1 MSLGGVPVGRIALAI
16 AFGLAGGA
24 LFAWAR
30 LPLPWMLGSM
40 VVVTLA
46 ALAGVPVGLPS
57 GLRGAMVTV
66 IGVLLGSAF
75 TPELMRRAATWA
87 VTLGALVLYI
97 AIGIAC
103 ALWYLRRYSRYD
115 AITAFFSA
123 APGGL
128 NEMVVVGRAMGGDD
142 RVISLTHA
150 ARVFLVVMIL
160 PFWFR
165 FFEGY
170 VPPPVV
176 QQAHG
181 LMSVPPLD
189 LLILAACGLVGAL
202 VARRLRLPAA
212 MMMGPMILSATVHL
226 AGITDQPPPWELVA
240 VGQIAMGTAV
250 GCRFAGV
257 RAASL
262 LDTLR
267 AAAGT
272 TVILVGITVVFAM
285 VLHRITGISMQG
297 IVLAF
302 TPGGLAEMSLVA
314 LALGI
319 DTAFVSTHHVAR
331 IAIIVV
337 MAPLFYRLIGRRWW
351 DNPDDGGAGMD
362 RVDAKGSGDADKS
375 KEGP

>member
-1 MSLGGVPVGRIALAI
+1 MTIGGVPAGRIAVALTL
-16 AFGLAGGA
+16 GLAGGA
-24 LFAWAR
+24 LFAWLR

-40 VVVTLA
+40 FVVTLG
-46 ALAGVPVGLPS
+46 ALSGAPVGLPA

-66 IGVLLGSAF
+66 IGVMLGSAF
-75 TPELMRRAATWA
+75 TPELMRRAGAWA
-87 VTLGALVLYI
+87 LTLSALVLYI

-115 AITAFFSA
+115 PITAFFSA

-150 ARVFLVVMIL
+150 ARVFMVVMIL

-181 LMSVPPLD
+181 IMSVPPFD
-189 LLILAACGLVGAL
+189 LLILAACGLVGAI

-226 AGITDQPPPWELVA
+226 AGVTDHTPPWELVA
-240 VGQIAMGTAV
+240 IGQIAMGTAV

-257 RAASL
+257 RPSSL

-267 AAAGT
+267 AATGT
-272 TVILVGITVVFAM
+272 TVILVGITVIFAM
-285 VLHRITGISMQG
+285 VLHRLTGISMQG

-351 DNPDDGGAGMD
+351 DSPGDPQGGAEGIG
-362 RVDAKGSGDADKS
+362 VDKDAGKDGR
-375 KEGP
+375 KEGS